1 MYLNLIYATIMAVT
15 LPWQLTI
22 SHNGHAC
29 PSVQFISLCLHIT
42 SALSESS
49 QNSDANPSFITEPTE
64 TALLKDHFM
73 KGNYCACLGPEL
85 K

>member
-1 MYLNLIYATIMAVT
+1 MKLLWLCHCLGTS
-15 LPWQLTI
+15 PFLTMDT
-22 SHNGHAC
+22 HPHH
-29 PSVQFISLCLHIT
+29 FISFCLHIP

-49 QNSDANPSFITEPTE
+49 QNSDANQSFITEPTE
-64 TALLKDHFM
+64 TALLREHFM